1 MRDEEEQAP
10 FSIGSAVRFAHNG
23 RTVHGHLLQRQG
35 RCRFAKVV
43 DAEERTWRVP
53 EAMLEASGR
62 APRTTMVTRH
72 DEARAA
78 WRVGDEVTFAG
89 PAEPMRGEI
98 VKLNPQRARVRSGK
112 TLWNVPYGL
121 LRGTGAES
129 ARNGVERLNAI
140 AAMARRLMDEH
151 GLADWTLAFVE
162 AGRRLGDCNY
172 RDRVIRIGRAHALD
186 DGEEQIRDTVLHE
199 IAHAITG
206 PKAGHGPLWK
216 ATARRIGATPKA
228 RAYETQAGR
237 DGVAAHPEH
246 GPRLPGPALKR
257 SRRPLTS

>member
-1 MRDEEEQAP
+1 MRDEKEQAP
-10 FSIGSAVRFAHNG
+10 FSVGSAVRFAHNG

-35 RCRFAKVV
+35 RRRFAKVV
-43 DAEERTWRVP
+43 DTEERTWRVP

-89 PAEPMRGEI
+89 SDGPMRGEI
-98 VKLNPQRARVRSGK
+98 VKLNPKRARVRSGE
-112 TLWNVPYGL
+112 TLWDVPYGL
-121 LRGTGAES
+121 LQGAGTGS
-129 ARNGVERLNAI
+129 ARNGVERLNAV

-162 AGRRLGDCNY
+162 AGSRLGDCNF
-172 RDRVIRIGRAHALD
+172 RDRMIRIGRAHALD
-186 DGEEQIRDTVLHE
+186 DGEERIRDTVLHE
-199 IAHAITG
+199 IAHAIAG
-206 PKAGHGPLWK
+206 PRAGHGPLWK

-237 DGVAAHPEH
+237 DGDRE
-246 GPRLPGPALKR
+246 PGTPPSPGTRPALERGRR
-257 SRRPLTS
+257 SLTS